1 MIDIPLFTGF
11 LKMSNY
17 ITLIAFV
24 ALIGAYALLTSLK
37 KRKSSFQTRMMTAL
51 VMGLVI
57 GIAIDLFGTSVGALY
72 TDFAQSEITSWFSI
86 FGSGFI
92 RLVQLLAVPI
102 VFLSIIEVIT
112 KVEGTDIRSLTGKT
126 FAILLGTTAISV
138 VVMIILLRIFPLD
151 ATSFTGEIAA
161 GKADQIGNIGAQSFP
176 EFFLNLVPNNIF
188 SVFSDNG
195 AIVSVVITAGLFG
208 SAIRFLKG
216 KKPEKVA
223 PFLNFLTSSK
233 VVVNSVLTN
242 VIKIMPYGV
251 TALVATTIISNGL
264 TVIMSVISFI
274 LVLYLGV
281 VAMLIVYMGLLLLVG
296 VNPFHFYKKAF
307 TTMLFAFS
315 SRSSVGTL
323 PYTLNTLKDLGVS
336 DQSGNFVATL
346 GTSIGMNGCAGI
358 FPAMLGIL
366 LATATG
372 VEMNITFYILLII
385 VVTVGSIGIAGVP
398 GTATVAATVTLN
410 SLGLGAY
417 MSRIGAIFGI
427 DPIIDMGRT
436 MINVTGSMVSAII
449 VDRWE
454 GTFDSE
460 QFKLPPATDDEVA
473 EETH

>member
-17 ITLIAFV
+17 ITFIAFL
-24 ALIGAYALLTSLK
+24 ALIGAYILLNSLK
-37 KRKSSFQTRMMTAL
+37 KRKASFQVRMMTAL
-51 VMGLVI
+51 ALGLGI
-57 GIAIDLFGTSVGALY
+57 GIAIDLFGSNIGLLY
-72 TDFAQSEITSWFSI
+72 TEYAQMEITTWFSI

-112 KVEGTDIRSLTGKT
+112 KVEGTDIKALTGKT
-126 FAILLGTTAISV
+126 FVILLGTTAISV
-138 VVMIILLRIFPLD
+138 LVMIFLLKLFPLD
-151 ATSFTGEIAA
+151 ATSFTGDIEA
-161 GKADQIGNIGAQSFP
+161 GKMEQIGTISTQSFP
-176 EFFLNLVPNNIF
+176 EFFLNLVPSNIF
-188 SVFSDNG
+188 SVFSNNS

-223 PFLNFLTSSK
+223 PFLELLSSSK

-242 VIKIMPYGV
+242 VIKVMPYGV
-251 TALVATTIISNGL
+251 TALVATTIISNGI
-264 TVIMSVISFI
+264 TVIMSVIGFI

-281 VAMLIVYMGLLLLVG
+281 LAMLIVYMGLLLLVG
-296 VNPFHFYKKAF
+296 VNPVQFYKKSL

-323 PYTLNTLKDLGVS
+323 PYTLNTLEDLGVS
-336 DQSGNFVATL
+336 QQSGNFVATL

-366 LATATG
+366 LAQATG
-372 VEMNITFYILLII
+372 VEMNIAFYVLLII

-454 GTFDSE
+454 GTFDQE
-460 QFKLPPATDDEVA
+460 QFKR
-473 EETH
+473 

>member
-17 ITLIAFV
+17 ITLIALL
-24 ALIGAYALLTSLK
+24 ALIGTYVLLNRLK
-37 KRKSSFQTRMMTAL
+37 KRKSSFQVRMMTAL
-51 VMGLVI
+51 ALGLGI
-57 GIAIDLFGTSVGALY
+57 GIAIDLFGSSIGLLY
-72 TDFAQSEITSWFSI
+72 TDYAQMEITTWFSI

-112 KVEGTDIRSLTGKT
+112 KVEGTDIKALTGKT
-126 FAILLGTTAISV
+126 FVILLGTTAISV
-138 VVMIILLRIFPLD
+138 LVMILLLKLFPLD
-151 ATSFTGEIAA
+151 ATSFTGDIEA
-161 GKADQIGNIGAQSFP
+161 GKMEQIGTISTQSFP

-188 SVFSDNG
+188 SVFSNNS

-223 PFLNFLTSSK
+223 PFLELLSSSK

-242 VIKIMPYGV
+242 VIKVMPYGV
-251 TALVATTIISNGL
+251 TALVATTIISNGIS
-264 TVIMSVISFI
+264 VIMSVIGFI

-281 VAMLIVYMGLLLLVG
+281 LAMLIVYMGLLLLVG
-296 VNPFHFYKKAF
+296 VNPIQFYKKSL

-323 PYTLNTLKDLGVS
+323 PYTLNTLEDLGVS
-336 DQSGNFVATL
+336 QQSGNFVATL

-366 LATATG
+366 LAQATG
-372 VEMNITFYILLII
+372 VEMNIAFYVLLII

-454 GTFDSE
+454 GTFDQE
-460 QFKLPPATDDEVA
+460 QFKR
-473 EETH
+473 